1 MLQRARF
8 MRWLTRTLLADD
20 AGTAAVDLEARVAHA
35 VLAEKPEFAPENLRF
50 RRRLVAEIARPCR
63 RRRRRRAARYF
74 SYQSV
79 ATVGNLAEMA

>member
-1 MLQRARF
+1 MLQRTRF

-50 RRRLVAEIARPCR
+50 RRRLVAEIAP
-63 RRRRRRAARYF
+63 
-74 SYQSV
+74 
-79 ATVGNLAEMA
+79 E